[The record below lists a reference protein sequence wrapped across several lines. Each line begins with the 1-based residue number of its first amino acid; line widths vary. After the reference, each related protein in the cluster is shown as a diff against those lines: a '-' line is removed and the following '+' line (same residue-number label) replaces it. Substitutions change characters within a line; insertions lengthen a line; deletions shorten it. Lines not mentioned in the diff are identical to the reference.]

1 MTRKEK
7 IKMAERNLTEEIK
20 GLTRNIYQTILKKKK
35 PVFCHGIGK
44 SGVSQE
50 ITQCFLLFLFI
61 GIVLIVS
68 GVGLILEK

>member
-1 MTRKEK
+1 MS
-7 IKMAERNLTEEIK
+7 
-20 GLTRNIYQTILKKKK
+20 LTRYSIGFGLSGFGLILSVFTT
-35 PVFCHGIGK
+35 PFCHGICK